1 MLRMRQSGTVASTK
15 QEQSRDKT
23 GSGVCSY
30 YVCPPK
36 IILANW
42 EMYLDLMHPDQRIL
56 GIWWGYKWCKGWQIC
71 GTGLSHVF
79 FCFVFLFLVSPLIWK
94 LRHFFFATVSFG
106 PVLGWGQFSA
116 RARPRHARHVK
127 CSEWLTYDMVLICGD
142 MILFRYKVF
151 EVSQATSS
159 TIIPQHPGLDLC
171 DALKRH
177 YRVHTHCCSSSDIS
191 SKVAGKYLQEA
202 KPQIKNLP
210 K

>member
-1 MLRMRQSGTVASTK
+1 MLSLHSNELWEYYGVISDVKDGKSVALTK
-15 QEQSRDKT
+15 KKDIEIPHR
-23 GSGVCSY
+23 
-30 YVCPPK
+30 
-36 IILANW
+36 
-42 EMYLDLMHPDQRIL
+42 
-56 GIWWGYKWCKGWQIC
+56 
-71 GTGLSHVF
+71 LSHNF
-79 FCFVFLFLVSPLIWK
+79 FFFFKFLVSPLIWK

-116 RARPRHARHVK
+116 RVRPRHAQHVK

-151 EVSQATSS
+151 EVSQTTSS

-171 DALKRH
+171 DALQRH